1 MADDESAA
9 PEDPDAAEEPKKGG
23 KGMLIGLVGAV
34 ALGGG
39 GFFAAYSGMLP
50 IGGDSPPAEE
60 KAEKDPPKAMVA
72 KTPVKFL
79 PLDKIVVSL
88 GRTARATHLQFGAQL
103 EIVPGSEEEV
113 TNLMP
118 RILDV
123 LNTYLRAVDERELES
138 PSAML
143 RLRAQMLRRVQIVTG
158 EDKVKDLLV
167 TEFVL
172 N

>member
-1 MADDESAA
+1 MAEEDADAQDA
-9 PEDPDAAEEPKKGG
+9 PAEDEPKKGG
-23 KGMLIGLVGAV
+23 KGMLLGIVGAV

-50 IGGDSPPAEE
+50 IGGEPAAEE
-60 KAEKDPPKAMVA
+60 EKEPMPQALAAQM
-72 KTPVKFL
+72 PVEFV
-79 PLDKIVVSL
+79 PLDNLVISL
-88 GRTARATHLQFGAQL
+88 GREARATHLQFGAQL
-103 EIVPGSEEEV
+103 EVVPGSAEEV

-123 LNTYLRAVDERELES
+123 LNTFLRAVDEKELES
-138 PSAML
+138 PTAML

-158 EDKVKDLLV
+158 EGKVKDLLV

>member
-1 MADDESAA
+1 MAEEDSAA
-9 PEDPDAAEEPKKGG
+9 AEGAEEDAPKKGG
-23 KGMLIGLVGAV
+23 KGMLLGLVGALV
-34 ALGGG
+34 MGGG

-50 IGGDSPPAEE
+50 IGGGDEVAEAEE
-60 KAEKDPPKAMVA
+60 EPAPKAMAAQMGVEF
-72 KTPVKFL
+72 V
-79 PLDKIVVSL
+79 PLDKLVVSL
-88 GRTARATHLQFGAQL
+88 GRQARANHLQFGAQL
-103 EIVPGSEEEV
+103 EVAPGHTEEII
-113 TNLMP
+113 NLMP

-158 EDKVKDLLV
+158 EGKVKDLLV

>member
-1 MADDESAA
+1 MADDQSAA
-9 PEDPDAAEEPKKGG
+9 PEAEEGEAPKKGG
-23 KGMLIGLVGAV
+23 KGMLLGIVGAV

-50 IGGDSPPAEE
+50 IGGAPPASEGAKPE
-60 KAEKDPPKAMVA
+60 PEPKAMA
-72 KTPVKFL
+72 ASGPVTFL
-79 PLDKIVVSL
+79 PVDKIVVSL
-88 GRTARATHLQFGAQL
+88 GRSARATHLQFGAQL
-103 EIVPGSEEEV
+103 EIEPGTEEEI

-158 EDKVKDLLV
+158 EEKVKDLLV

>member
-1 MADDESAA
+1 MADEDAEPEAGEDEEA
-9 PEDPDAAEEPKKGG
+9 PKKGG
-23 KGMLIGLVGAV
+23 KGMILGLVGA
-34 ALGGG
+34 LIMGGG

-50 IGGDSPPAEE
+50 IGGGAPEEEE
-60 KAEKDPPKAMVA
+60 KAPAPQAMAAQMAVEF
-72 KTPVKFL
+72 V
-79 PLDKIVVSL
+79 PLDNLVVSL
-88 GRTARATHLQFGAQL
+88 GREARASHLQFGAQL
-103 EIVPGSEEEV
+103 EVVPGTAEEV
-113 TNLMP
+113 RGMMP

-123 LNTYLRAVDERELES
+123 LNTFLRAVDESELES

-158 EDKVKDLLV
+158 EGKVKDLLV

>member
-1 MADDESAA
+1 MADDES
-9 PEDPDAAEEPKKGG
+9 PAEEGTEEDAPKKGG
-23 KGMLIGLVGAV
+23 KGMLIGLVGALV
-34 ALGGG
+34 MGGG

-50 IGGDSPPAEE
+50 IGGSDETAEAEE
-60 KAEKDPPKAMVA
+60 KAPPKAMAAQMAAEFV
-72 KTPVKFL
+72 
-79 PLDKIVVSL
+79 PLDKLVVSL
-88 GRTARATHLQFGAQL
+88 GREARAKHLMFTAQL
-103 EIVPGSEEEV
+103 EVFSGHTEEV

-158 EDKVKDLLV
+158 EGKVKDLLV